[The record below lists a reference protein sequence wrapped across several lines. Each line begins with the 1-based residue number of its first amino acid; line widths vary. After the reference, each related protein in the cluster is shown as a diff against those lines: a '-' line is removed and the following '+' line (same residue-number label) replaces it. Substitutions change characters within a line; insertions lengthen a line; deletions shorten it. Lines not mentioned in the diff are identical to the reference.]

1 MLIVRTCGS
10 GTFHNDDRLQL
21 LKQMIEYHTQYELS
35 KKIFKLHDHKGML
48 TVYWYQTPIDDE
60 KDICTTLSGIL
71 SDEGYKVIT
80 ANSVEL
86 GLKLAKRELPDVCF
100 LDVWLPDSDGT
111 ETLEKLKALNS
122 DLYV

>member
-60 KDICTTLSGIL
+60 KKIVKDAWEFLCEDHIEHCLI
-71 SDEGYKVIT
+71 KIT
-80 ANSVEL
+80 QSEL
-86 GLKLAKRELPDVCF
+86 
-100 LDVWLPDSDGT
+100 
-111 ETLEKLKALNS
+111 
-122 DLYV
+122 

>member
-60 KDICTTLSGIL
+60 KDIVKDAWEFLREDHIEHCLI
-71 SDEGYKVIT
+71 KIT
-80 ANSVEL
+80 QSEL
-86 GLKLAKRELPDVCF
+86 
-100 LDVWLPDSDGT
+100 
-111 ETLEKLKALNS
+111 
-122 DLYV
+122 